1 MEYSYRINYIL
12 GVILLIMLSSC
23 IQEDYDNCPDYGK
36 YPVIFIDD
44 DTNLQREDYRVIIKV
59 FEQNKSSH
67 VVTVNYI
74 IRAGERE
81 LYSDKTLKLYPGYYT
96 FKAIKSNNILNIKDD
111 LLRMVNGYACLSI
124 DLSEKI
130 KKAPKNQLNMKFKL
144 SNSLIRIACNM
155 DKEAKNLF
163 EIINV
168 EISAP
173 DDSNVFLNT
182 ITGKS
187 NYSQEVTEY
196 YDSCHL
202 ETEPYIYYYY
212 SVPLVRSKYLNFK
225 FTFKELSTRKVS
237 SIYTRVFLSSDIEQG
252 KVYDFHFDITP
263 QDISYK
269 ITTIMDWETLVYD
282 PQIHIN

>member
-1 MEYSYRINYIL
+1 
-12 GVILLIMLSSC
+12 MLSSC
-23 IQEDYDNCPDYGK
+23 IQEDYGNCPDYGK

-44 DTNLQREDYRVIIKV
+44 DTNLHREDYRVIIKV
-59 FEQNKSSH
+59 FEQNNSSH

-81 LYSDKTLKLYPGYYT
+81 LHSDKTLKLYPGYYT
-96 FKAIKSNNILNIKDD
+96 FKAIKSNNILNIQDD

-196 YDSCHL
+196 YDNCHL

-225 FTFKELSTRKVS
+225 FTFKELSTQKVS

>member
-1 MEYSYRINYIL
+1 
-12 GVILLIMLSSC
+12 MLSSC

-36 YPVIFIDD
+36 YPVILIDD

-173 DDSNVFLNT
+173 DDSNVVLNT